1 MKPLTF
7 ADLTDIRAYDP
18 SIRGVNRHYGQ
29 RKLAMEEIDFLTRV
43 SSSACVLYLGAAPGH
58 KSAFVASLF
67 PNVKFL
73 MMDPCDFDIVPHANV
88 TVSTHTG
95 KEPPLQTKLTHITIW
110 QRAMTCE
117 VATLLAQAWTQPF
130 YVISDVRTAQYHD
143 DPECSDIVYNLAQTY
158 NWMRILKPTLSI
170 LKFRHPFHNQSD
182 IEFRRETNSILMQT
196 EIARAKRD
204 GLDVIADYNR
214 DRVVF
219 FDGELML
226 QPWVANTSAETRL
239 ITACT
244 TLRDW
249 GDHLTYEGKMFHYN
263 TTIRKTQAFST
274 QPVEGMC
281 RCHDCA
287 LEQQV
292 WLRYIASH
300 PGAVMS
306 KLVAE
311 LSATCGRMHAP
322 VPVAYKE
329 SVML

>member
-7 ADLTDIRAYDP
+7 ADLTHIRAYDP
-18 SIRGVNRHYGQ
+18 SIRGANRHYGQ
-29 RKLAMEEIDFLTRV
+29 RKLAIEEIDFLTRIP
-43 SSSACVLYLGAAPGH
+43 ANAYVLYLGAAPGN
-58 KSAFVASLF
+58 KSTTVASLF

-88 TVSTHTG
+88 TVRKHEG
-95 KEPPLQTKLTHITIW
+95 KEPPCQSSLCNITIW

-117 VATLLAQAWTQPF
+117 VAEQIAKKWTEPF

-143 DPECSDIVYNLAQTY
+143 DPECSDIVYNLAQAY
-158 NWMRILKPTLSI
+158 NWMRILKPVLSI
-170 LKFRHPFHNQSD
+170 LKFRHPFHNQTD

-204 GLDVIADYNR
+204 GLDVCGDYKQ
-214 DRVVF
+214 DRLIF
-219 FDGELML
+219 FEGELML

-239 ITACT
+239 ITDCKK
-244 TLRDW
+244 LCNW
-249 GDHLTYEGKMFHYN
+249 GDHLTYEGKMFYYN
-263 TTIRKTQAFST
+263 TTIRKTQVFST
-274 QPVEGMC
+274 QPIEGMC

-292 WLRYIASH
+292 WLRYIATH
-300 PGAVMS
+300 PGVAMS

-322 VPVAYKE
+322 APVAYKE